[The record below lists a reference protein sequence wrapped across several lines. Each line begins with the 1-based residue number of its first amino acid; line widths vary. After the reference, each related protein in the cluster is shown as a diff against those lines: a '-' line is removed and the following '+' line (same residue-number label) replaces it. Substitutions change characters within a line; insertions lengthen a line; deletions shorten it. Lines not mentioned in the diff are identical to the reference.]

1 MTRKSTPSLRL
12 ALARRLDL
20 RLTLP
25 LTSLAFALFLA
36 SSSVAAA
43 HDHNHTGDAERLGRA
58 HFDNSCAP
66 QVSADIDKGVNLLHS
81 FWYDEAR
88 NTFTA
93 VEKQQPDCAI
103 AYWGRAMG
111 YYQQVE
117 QLPTGDQLTEGK
129 KAIAAAQAAQH
140 KTPRESA
147 YINAL
152 ALIYDDKTAPKS
164 TTRAELYEKAM
175 GRLAAKY
182 PEDSEASVFYAL
194 SLLSPELPD
203 DPKLT
208 RARKALTILN
218 QVLKAEPDNPGVIH
232 YIIHASDHPGLA
244 PLGLDAARRYA
255 QIAPASAHALHMP
268 GHIFARLGLWD
279 EDIQSNLASKAATEC
294 HSDLHIGAENRLH
307 AMEFLEYAYIQKGMP
322 EQAAAIAKEAATVKP
337 EELNPGF
344 DGYYGWVQASFP
356 ARLALET
363 HDWAGALE
371 LKPDPQHKPNS
382 YLVTAWAHAVAAGH
396 LQDAKQGADAEA
408 LYRSALTPEQV
419 ASQEK
424 HLESTWTE
432 THAWSLFAQGQVD
445 RAIALMRPLADHQ
458 DRVGKREVEIPAREM
473 LGDMYLITHHIREA
487 FNEYKR
493 SLQTDPGRYNSLLH
507 ASETARTLRLES
519 PKGPAQRL
527 EQ

>member
-1 MTRKSTPSLRL
+1 MTRKRIPPPRFTF
-12 ALARRLDL
+12 
-20 RLTLP
+20 P
-25 LTSLAFALFLA
+25 LTSLAFALLLA
-36 SSSVAAA
+36 GGTLAA
-43 HDHNHTGDAERLGRA
+43 HDDHTAAHDSTAPHDHTGDASAGLGKA
-58 HFDNSCAP
+58 HFDNSCSP

-88 NTFTA
+88 NTFIA
-93 VEKQQPDCAI
+93 VEKQEPDCAI
-103 AYWGRAMG
+103 AYWGHAMG

-117 QLPTGDQLTEGK
+117 QLPTGDELAQGK

-152 ALIYDDKTAPKS
+152 ALIYDDQSSPKT
-164 TTRAELYEKAM
+164 TTRAGLYERAM

-182 PEDSEASVFYAL
+182 PDDREAQVFHAL

-208 RARKALTILN
+208 RARKALAILN
-218 QVLKAEPDNPGVIH
+218 KVLKAEPDNPGVIH

-279 EDIQSNLASKAATEC
+279 EDIQSNLASKAAAEGP
-294 HSDLHIGAENRLH
+294 SALHTGAENRLH
-307 AMEFLEYAYIQKGMP
+307 AMEFLEYAYIQKGMDQ
-322 EQAAAIAKEAATVKP
+322 QAAAIAKEAATVKP

-344 DGYYGWVQASFP
+344 SGYYGWVQAAIP
-356 ARLALET
+356 ARLAIET
-363 HDWAGALE
+363 HDWEGALALE
-371 LKPDPQHKPNS
+371 PDPQHKPNS
-382 YLVTAWAHAVAAGH
+382 FLVTAWAHAVAAGH

-419 ASQEK
+419 SSEEK
-424 HLESTWTE
+424 NLESTWTE
-432 THAWSLFAQGQVD
+432 TRAWALFAQGEVD

-458 DRVGKREVEIPAREM
+458 DKVGKREVEIPAREM
-473 LGDMYLITHHIREA
+473 LGDMFLLTHHIREA

-507 ASETARTLRLES
+507 ASETAAALKLH
-519 PKGPAQRL
+519 P
-527 EQ
+527 